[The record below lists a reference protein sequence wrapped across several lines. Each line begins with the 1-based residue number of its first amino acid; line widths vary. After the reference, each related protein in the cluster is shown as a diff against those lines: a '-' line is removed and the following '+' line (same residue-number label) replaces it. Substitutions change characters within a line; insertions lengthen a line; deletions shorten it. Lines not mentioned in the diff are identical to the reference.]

1 MNGTFTADPQGLEL
15 NGTKIKNGAE
25 EFTVCIDEI
34 YNTVNEMVTND
45 YISPE
50 AKEIANKIEGYKTDV
65 LSLRNITANYG
76 NFLTATAST
85 VRANQENIIQEIR

>member
-1 MNGTFTADPQGLEL
+1 MNGTFTADPQELEL
-15 NGTKIKNGAE
+15 NVTKIKNGAE

-65 LSLRNITANYG
+65 LSLRNIMANYG